1 MKTPIVACLQT
12 RLEHFARKLIK
23 RRNKGKFS
31 YQQQKH
37 RFIKREIDSMNDCFE
52 FMEEPLYGF
61 RVNITQEIQCSK
73 LGPNCGIPSNS
84 TIKGGLLSESCSI
97 WLQFTEDG
105 RSTSIVLVCWQTS
118 QGRIAN
124 YLAFIDSKSFDL

>member
-12 RLEHFARKLIK
+12 RLEHYARKLIK

-31 YQQQKH
+31 YKQQKH
-37 RFIKREIDSMNDCFE
+37 HFIKREIDSMNDCFE

-61 RVNITQEIQCSK
+61 RVNITQEIECSK

-84 TIKGGLLSESCSI
+84 TVKGGLLLDCFSI
-97 WLQFTEDG
+97 WLLYQKRGT
-105 RSTSIVLVCWQTS
+105 I
-118 QGRIAN
+118 
-124 YLAFIDSKSFDL
+124 

>member
-12 RLEHFARKLIK
+12 RLEHYARKLIK
-23 RRNKGKFS
+23 RRNKGKFN

-61 RVNITQEIQCSK
+61 RVNITQEIECSK
-73 LGPNCGIPSNS
+73 LGPNCGMPSNS
-84 TIKGGLLSESCSI
+84 TVKGGLLLDCFSI
-97 WLQFTEDG
+97 WLLYQKRGT
-105 RSTSIVLVCWQTS
+105 I
-118 QGRIAN
+118 
-124 YLAFIDSKSFDL
+124 